1 MDRRLKSG
9 DMRTYLTVPIDCDWI
24 DAFESISTGR
34 IYTKWG
40 NIRQLQ
46 CDHLLPVLFSIIFN
60 IVHVEELY
68 NFLEGPLNSSKGE
81 RIPKIRLEK
90 TSNRD
95 PNEYLR
101 DSKSRKHVNI
111 ASQTARSSKSNN
123 ASLNRMRITN
133 VSKPSSGQFGAAKTT
148 QIEDIL
154 SRFQEQEE
162 DFYDHDQVHKNIGY
176 YVYLDSDFI
185 YNENFETEIKIGKKI
200 NQSLQHNHPH
210 VSVEDFL
217 LKRFKPLIDFFNKLV
232 GKGKKNIPDILSYD
246 EYIELQTKKNI
257 PDHLWVRVESR
268 SQPGQIYWGRKDGKI
283 TQFERPTGL
292 TIDNWEPDTS
302 EEKISKKQSRKK
314 QLKNIDEKVNQMFVK
329 SESGT
334 RHTFEERYV
343 KYIDYLITIYD
354 KILENNHTEQFETDN
369 EKLDQVKDIASK
381 RFKLIKE
388 FFKSNK
394 SEIDNKLN
402 RLKKNIPE
410 IKKLI
415 NISGPPSRTIP
426 KFEYIIYQNELNEHL
441 VNKDYR
447 CKLTFIEKRQE
458 KKDYYQKF
466 IDIWNLT
473 LKENYL
479 DFQFDNN
486 NWMENPNNNAKMNYL
501 GISHSEFY
509 KSRNNNLFV
518 YRDKKYE
525 DFFNNKINWL
535 IDVINA
541 GDKRLELEMARHDSK
556 QPYLPPWSKKQIEER
571 KRKLERNKRLLKEVK
586 GKFIAL
592 QKREL
597 YIPIK
602 LKSFGKDV
610 NDRFGYIVEYNYI
623 PLNKKIEE
631 IDVEFEEYENE
642 ESDEYINFLNN
653 YPYSDSPSPPNI
665 SEIGNFIQFDNKIPS
680 YPTESGTNHFKDWR
694 YRPTINK
701 ICTNEQKQICDKLK
715 QMRETIPGIV
725 ENDFPAVYGKDYGT
739 ATYGT
744 FSFNAQWG
752 SSKKFPKW
760 LKDVAIS
767 QIKFKKYLEKDIKTL
782 EEKTSTDKTQDDFRK
797 DIAMKRTE
805 YDIDKIDDD
814 LIRKLEEVINE
825 IEIKKR
831 SKKRETGVEY
841 IAPIDDDTDN
851 NDKNDDDDNNDDD
864 DDDND
869 DNNNNDDDDNDDDD
883 NNNDEV
889 ENIHPPDDDNN
900 NDNDN
905 NNDDDNNND
914 EVENIHPPDDDNNN
928 ENMDASDK
936 EFEKDLKKLYEDAEY
951 TGIPP
956 LIYAAG
962 ISEGVKY
969 IESLL
974 EKGERFDDK
983 TRAGLNVLHIC
994 TGANGE
1000 LKFLVT
1006 FLKIIGFEKG
1016 RELVKQG
1023 DNKEVTP
1030 LERAN
1035 KEKGNASH
1043 DTIKK
1048 LYIALD
1054 ENNKSKYDELI
1065 DDAEQEIEHS
1075 NMKKPRISTPVQTQ
1089 TIGDWRTDENGQY
1102 NDSLSVDEKNRFLDK
1117 HADLQQFAYR
1127 LPETRDNPMGD
1138 DDVPM
1143 DEPALAQPP
1152 PMTEEGEIPARTRED
1167 DPLDLDRYLNA
1178 TKDTPIDDDD
1188 VAMTE
1193 LPNSDSDIHSP
1204 AAPPVFPSEDESDD
1218 MAVDRAELLRPAP
1231 YWPSDDEEDPDARLT
1246 VGDQLEDSST
1256 SSTTPEQRRALFR
1269 VTRPR
1274 KRSRSSSGGK
1284 KYTRRRVK
1292 KSSKKKLGYKLR
1304 NTRKQK

>member
-24 DAFESISTGR
+24 DVFESISTGR

-40 NIRQLQ
+40 NIRQLE

-68 NFLEGPLNSSKGE
+68 TFLEGPINSSKGE

-200 NQSLQHNHPH
+200 KQSLQHNHPH

-268 SQPGQIYWGRKDGKI
+268 SQPGQIYWGRKDGNI
-283 TQFERPTGL
+283 TQIERPTGL

-302 EEKISKKQSRKK
+302 KEKISKKQSRKK

-343 KYIDYLITIYD
+343 KYIDYLMTIYD
-354 KILENNHTEQFETDN
+354 KILENNHTEQFETDD

-381 RFKLIKE
+381 RFKLINE

-394 SEIDNKLN
+394 SKIDNKLN

-479 DFQFDNN
+479 DFQFDKN

-501 GISHSEFY
+501 GINHSEFY

-541 GDKRLELEMARHDSK
+541 GVKRLELEMARHDSK
-556 QPYLPPWSKKQIEER
+556 QPYLPSWSKEQIEKR

-610 NDRFGYIVEYNYI
+610 NDRFGYTVEYNYI

-642 ESDEYINFLNN
+642 ESDKYIDFLNN

-665 SEIGNFIQFDNKIPS
+665 SEIGNFIQFDNNIPS

-715 QMRETIPGIV
+715 QMRDTIPGIV

-739 ATYGT
+739 STYGT
-744 FSFNAQWG
+744 FSSNVQWG

-864 DDDND
+864 DDDDND

-883 NNNDEV
+883 
-889 ENIHPPDDDNN
+889 
-900 NDNDN
+900 

-936 EFEKDLKKLYEDAEY
+936 EFEKDLKKLYKDAEY
-951 TGIPP
+951 NGIPP

-983 TRAGLNVLHIC
+983 TRAAGLNVLHIC

-1043 DTIKK
+1043 DIIKK

-1127 LPETRDNPMGD
+1127 SPETRHNPMGD

-1143 DEPALAQPP
+1143 
-1152 PMTEEGEIPARTRED
+1152 
-1167 DPLDLDRYLNA
+1167 
-1178 TKDTPIDDDD
+1178 DDDD

-1204 AAPPVFPSEDESDD
+1204 AAPPVFPSED
-1218 MAVDRAELLRPAP
+1218 PA
-1231 YWPSDDEEDPDARLT
+1231 ARLT

-1284 KYTRRRVK
+1284 KLTRRRVK